1 MITVDSHPPWVGAES
16 WEVHVGHMTTI
27 FGLAGIAL
35 LVMATAAFA
44 ASPYAG
50 CSVGPGPAGGS
61 TIEAW
66 QLMNEQTLADAVE
79 ASGFDPAEAALIFAK
94 EDKNNDGNL
103 CVMVQVL
110 PNDASGSDTWFVSHD
125 NNAREK

>member
-1 MITVDSHPPWVGAES
+1 MGRLSAI
-16 WEVHVGHMTTI
+16 
-27 FGLAGIAL
+27 LAL
-35 LVMATAAFA
+35 VVLVVLVMATGALA

-50 CSVGPGPAGGS
+50 CSVGPSGVGGT
-61 TIEAW
+61 TIGGWEFMDEAA
-66 QLMNEQTLADAVE
+66 LADAIE
-79 ASGFDPAEAALIFAK
+79 ASGFDPAEASLIFAK
-94 EDKNNDGNL
+94 QEKNDDGTL